1 MDSVPFSVVDC
12 ETTGLGPRDRI
23 VELAI
28 VTVDPC
34 TGEVVDEFETIVNP
48 GRDVGP
54 VDIHGISAEMASM
67 APRFEEVAPVVAAR
81 LNHSTV
87 VAHNLAFDLRMLGQ
101 EFARVNTSI
110 DWGDGIC
117 TMRATGLSLGH
128 AARAVGVRLSR
139 HHRALNDARAAAAIV
154 VDLGV
159 RRNGAPCCIGSS
171 KGQES
176 CRTLRR
182 DAFGVVIDVP
192 IRRWARAACIP
203 SSVEAC
209 VEYFDLLEHVLADL
223 ALSNAEAM
231 ELKSLRE
238 SIGLRD
244 SQVRSMHEAYF
255 ESLRLAACSDGVV
268 TARERELLQSVAHA
282 LGISRDEVPESNEKP
297 PPGAGALS
305 AGVRVC
311 FTGSAVDADG
321 HVMSRESLEL
331 IAAARG
337 LQPVSAVTKKGCD
350 LLVAADRATQS
361 GKAKMARKYGI
372 PIIEVGDFLRAIDSG
387 PGWG

>member
-117 TMRATGLSLGH
+117 TMRATGLALGH

-297 PPGAGALS
+297 RPVRERCLRGYACASLARPSTRMVTSCPASHWNSSLRLEACNPCRRS
-305 AGVRVC
+305 PRRGVIYSSPQIELRSLGKPRWR
-311 FTGSAVDADG
+311 GSMG
-321 HVMSRESLEL
+321 FRSSRSETS
-331 IAAARG
+331 
-337 LQPVSAVTKKGCD
+337 
-350 LLVAADRATQS
+350 
-361 GKAKMARKYGI
+361 
-372 PIIEVGDFLRAIDSG
+372 
-387 PGWG
+387 